1 MSTPASA
8 RILYVLL
15 DMALAIGLMSGTSA
29 DGVTAALV
37 DIRGR
42 SVRVLRCE
50 TLPYEPALRR
60 RVLAAPGLSVPELS
74 RLNFELGRAFGL
86 AARRVARGRR
96 ALVIGSHGQTV
107 WHGPGET
114 PPNTLQIAEPCVIA
128 ELAGVPVAADFRTRD
143 MAAGGQGAPLVPAF
157 EEFLFA
163 NGPLRCLQN
172 IGGIGNVSVAGGG
185 RLWTGFDTGP
195 GNSLMDEAAR
205 QGSGGRLDMDEDG
218 RLARKGRPDGRLVE
232 RLLKDPFFAR
242 RPPKSLDR
250 GSYGAPFLR
259 RHFGRVARAR
269 LPDALATLNLFT
281 ARSIADAYR
290 RFILPRHQVREVLVS
305 GGGALNPVL
314 MEHLSRLLDP
324 VPVRT
329 TQACGLPVMAK
340 EAAAFAWLG
349 LRALQGRSNNCPQ
362 ATGARGRRILGK
374 VVPA

>member
-1 MSTPASA
+1 
-8 RILYVLL
+8 
-15 DMALAIGLMSGTSA
+15 MALAIGLMSGTSA

-42 SVRVLRCE
+42 GVRVLRCE
-50 TLPYEPALRR
+50 TYPYAPALRR
-60 RVLAAPGLSVPELS
+60 RVLEAPGLSAAGLS
-74 RLNFELGRAFGL
+74 RLNFELGEAFGR
-86 AARRVARGRR
+86 AARRVGRGRR
-96 ALVIGSHGQTV
+96 ARVIGSHGQTV
-107 WHGPGET
+107 WHGPEDD
-114 PPNTLQIAEPCVIA
+114 PANTLQIAEPCVIA

-163 NGPLRCLQN
+163 AGPLRCLQN
-172 IGGIGNVSVAGGG
+172 IGGIGNVSVTGRG
-185 RLWTGFDTGP
+185 RLWTAFDTGP

-205 QGSGGRLDMDEDG
+205 QATAGRLHMDQDG
-218 RLARKGRPDGRLVE
+218 RLARQGRPDELLVE
-232 RLLKDPFFAR
+232 LFLKDPFFAR
-242 RPPKSLDR
+242 RPPKSLDK
-250 GSYGAPFLR
+250 GSFGAAFLR
-259 RHFGRVARAR
+259 RRFGRITRAR
-269 LPDALATLNLFT
+269 LPQVLATLNLFT

-290 RFILPRHQVREVLVS
+290 RFILPRHRIREVLVS

-314 MEHLSRLLDP
+314 MGHLVRLLAPLP
-324 VPVRT
+324 VKT
-329 TQACGLPVMAK
+329 TAACGLPVMAK